1 MPLGVDYVPTGVYVK
16 GEMRLR
22 TGRCRSL
29 SGDDDLFLRVLSV
42 VACFRR
48 FWWEALK
55 CSGET

>member
-29 SGDDDLFLRVLSV
+29 SGDDDNNRGGRTSGGGTRDKGLLR
-42 VACFRR
+42 
-48 FWWEALK
+48 E
-55 CSGET
+55 ET